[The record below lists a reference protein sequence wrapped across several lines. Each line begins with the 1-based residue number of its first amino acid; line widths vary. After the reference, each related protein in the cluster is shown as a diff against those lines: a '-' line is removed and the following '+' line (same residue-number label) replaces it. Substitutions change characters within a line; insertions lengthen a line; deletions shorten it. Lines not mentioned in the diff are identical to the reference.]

1 MVELNQIS
9 IIFVRLFKIRTMV
22 CGYQNLTRVVD
33 HYARDMV
40 SKGWNNLG
48 PFDFRVLNQ
57 IYMSKT

>member
-1 MVELNQIS
+1 
-9 IIFVRLFKIRTMV
+9 MV